1 MYRLEKITSFC
12 VYYKMDVITAE
23 AYKNAGVHII
33 IVENEELFWVKM
45 NDVQNGLGVRRISA
59 ITKKEIRGIIENRNP
74 TREQKKKII
83 KSGQEI
89 NKELEKSRFRYAR
102 NNIMEKIIKNCR
114 GVKKFN
120 DDMDRKDK

>member
-1 MYRLEKITSFC
+1 
-12 VYYKMDVITAE
+12 
-23 AYKNAGVHII
+23 
-33 IVENEELFWVKM
+33 M

-59 ITKKEIRGIIENRNP
+59 IIKKEIRGIIEHRNP